1 MRGVVYQWNPN
12 NPVNGSLFYAYE
24 YAIHLDAV
32 LYIIGVLPES
42 QLKRVHILFQEKY
55 ILSTTIIVLRRS
67 IDLYTLRVSKLLFID
82 IRTFYNLKELV
93 PQGVECHVFSNTM
106 HSMWRYTT
114 GARSVIYYGS
124 YPEYQRY
131 DVECILKIYFGAM
144 RYTTPTPQKVNPLI
158 NPGTPKKI
166 KRPPLRPPLKYSAFV
181 SYNPQHIL
189 SKDIM
194 GLLPPIPDPHGKP
207 YLLKSP
213 HTTGTLGN
221 ILSQTDTLYYIHT
234 GNIDTNNRVIPE
246 FRWFHGDQ
254 SVNILYTNTTNIP
267 RDSVYYRSPGD
278 PNLLASLIK
287 TELAMHPP
295 LDHYNLDDDDKM
307 IWAMQ

>member
-1 MRGVVYQWNPN
+1 MKDTVVPQGVVYQWNPS

-24 YAIHLDAV
+24 YAMFLGAV
-32 LYIIGVLPES
+32 LYIMGISPS
-42 QLKRVHILFQEKY
+42 QLQRVHTIFNEKY
-55 ILSTTIIVLRRS
+55 RYHTTIIVLPRS

-93 PQGVECHVFSNTM
+93 PRGVECHVFSNTM

-144 RYTTPTPQKVNPLI
+144 RYTTPQKVNPLI
-158 NPGTPKKI
+158 IPGTPKKI
-166 KRPPLRPPLKYSAFV
+166 KRPPLRPPLKYSAFI
-181 SYNPQHIL
+181 SYLPQHIPRRE
-189 SKDIM
+189 DIM
-194 GLLPPIPDPHGKP
+194 GLLPPILDPHGKP

-221 ILSQTDTLYYIHT
+221 ILELTRTLYYIHT

-246 FRWFHGDQ
+246 FRWFHGDN
-254 SVNILYTNTTNIP
+254 SVNILYTNTTNTP
-267 RDSVYYRSPGD
+267 KDSVYYRSPEGNTD
-278 PNLLASLIK
+278 IWN
-287 TELAMHPP
+287 
-295 LDHYNLDDDDKM
+295 YNLDDTCEM
-307 IWAMQ
+307 IWAMKQ